1 MKKVIIAMLIVL
13 MVPACI
19 FAGRGL
25 LDITVGATAET
36 TYKVDDVKKAI
47 EGEEEFKFSM
57 DNVGIGADAEVK
69 LAFLAVDARGVYAP
83 ANKTISG
90 IVSGNLALDIF
101 FIRIKAGLGY
111 EYSYDFDSK
120 EIWYGAGNG
129 VTNDFKNFKS
139 AAFDACLG
147 VDFLLGNLTIGA
159 HASLPTAVTIEENN
173 WADLV
178 SSIQENWQFAK
189 LGVSVGFALL

>member
-1 MKKVIIAMLIVL
+1 MKKLIIAMLIVL
-13 MVPACI
+13 LVPACI

-25 LDITVGATAET
+25 FDITVGATAET

-101 FIRIKAGLGY
+101 FIRIK
-111 EYSYDFDSK
+111 D
-120 EIWYGAGNG
+120 
-129 VTNDFKNFKS
+129 NFLHGKW
-139 AAFDACLG
+139 
-147 VDFLLGNLTIGA
+147 
-159 HASLPTAVTIEENN
+159 E
-173 WADLV
+173 
-178 SSIQENWQFAK
+178 
-189 LGVSVGFALL
+189 GVSVEKYPEIKNEGVC